1 MIDKKKIKMGN
12 LFKHLRNNNST
23 VYSKI
28 IVIDVSSIAC
38 TVDLKWKWQ
47 NVPQV
52 WSTPSF
58 KALKR
63 LNLFDLR

>member
-1 MIDKKKIKMGN
+1 MYFVSVLPTISRAQYTGNRNGKK
-12 LFKHLRNNNST
+12 
-23 VYSKI
+23 
-28 IVIDVSSIAC
+28 
-38 TVDLKWKWQ
+38 

-58 KALKR
+58 KALKM

>member
-1 MIDKKKIKMGN
+1 MHVFLSEKN
-12 LFKHLRNNNST
+12 P
-23 VYSKI
+23 
-28 IVIDVSSIAC
+28 SIASHS
-38 TVDLKWKWQ
+38 TLETEVAKQ

-58 KALKR
+58 KALKM